1 MNTGYEP
8 KNKIVPQIIKGF
20 LTAEEVEVL
29 LSIVKYQK
37 KAKDLDEFYAPLVL
51 PSMARMQIEVMYPKH
66 IQRKLEDFASK
77 MVGEE
82 VFMYNNSYLSYNLE
96 HTETKDANPKL
107 PPHYD
112 SDNYFSKLTLDYQL
126 NKTLD
131 WTIHIE
137 EDKFDL
143 EYGDLLVFWGAG
155 QVHWRNPVLF
165 REGDSTEVLT
175 MHFSNK
181 EDFENL
187 NDLARKVE
195 EREARLEK
203 WGQIPE
209 YVEYWQQYEKQ
220 NDLVVKRKKLIP
232 WKLIVGL
239 DLG

>member
-1 MNTGYEP
+1 MDTGYEP
-8 KNKIVPQIIKGF
+8 KNKIVPHVVKDF
-20 LTAEEVEVL
+20 FTEEELAVILAIVER
-29 LSIVKYQK
+29 QK
-37 KAKDLDEFYAPLVL
+37 VDESLDSFYRPFML
-51 PSMARMQIEVMYPKH
+51 PKMSRMQIEVMYPDY
-66 IQRKLEDFASK
+66 IVEKLERFASEIA
-77 MVGEE
+77 GEE
-82 VFMYNNSYLSYNLE
+82 LKMYHNSYLSYNLE

-131 WTIHIE
+131 WTLHIE

-181 EDFENL
+181 EDFETL
-187 NDLARKVE
+187 NDPAREVE
-195 EREARLEK
+195 AREARLEK

-209 YVEYWQQYEKQ
+209 YVEYWKQYEKQ
-220 NDLVVKRKKLIP
+220 NDLVIKRKKLMQII
-232 WKLIVGL
+232 KQNNKTME
-239 DLG
+239 